1 MQRLPKCELSSVA
14 PWYRHKKLLT
24 QEAAAAAV
32 LQLQQQRVANF
43 SGELVVEL
51 VSICGSGVSV
61 KLVLV
66 AERMLA
72 ASDQKTIV
80 SKSNGFLTASRK
92 PIWKQAVVL
101 LQQLSCKEH
110 DVMRII
116 INKKDPR
123 QAGIIIM
130 ISCSSWRSCFFSRKA
145 VEQKKQLLTRGGS
158 AAAAAAM

>member
-1 MQRLPKCELSSVA
+1 
-14 PWYRHKKLLT
+14 
-24 QEAAAAAV
+24 V

-43 SGELVVEL
+43 SRELVVEL

-80 SKSNGFLTASRK
+80 SKSNGSLTASRK

-110 DVMRII
+110 DMMRTI

-123 QAGIIIM
+123 QACIIIM
-130 ISCSSWRSCFFSRKA
+130 ISCSSWRSCFFSLKA
-145 VEQKKQLLTRGGS
+145 VEQKKQLLT
-158 AAAAAAM
+158 